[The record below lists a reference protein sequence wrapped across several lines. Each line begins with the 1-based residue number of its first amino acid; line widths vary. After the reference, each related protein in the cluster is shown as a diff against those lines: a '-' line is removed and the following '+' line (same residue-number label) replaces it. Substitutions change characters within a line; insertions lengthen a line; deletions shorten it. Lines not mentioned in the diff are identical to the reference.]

1 MKIADEIRDIGEM
14 LMGEGR
20 KIMRWINGLGKSMR
34 AVLILL
40 SVLILFGCNSY
51 QNGASF
57 KVVEIQM
64 VGKQV
69 RYTLQSG
76 GISPNLYIYLH
87 HP

>member
-1 MKIADEIRDIGEM
+1 MQLIADVKGVMKVADEIRDIREM
-14 LMGEGR
+14 LMGEGG

-40 SVLILFGCNSY
+40 FALILTGSNSY

-64 VGKQV
+64 AGKQV
-69 RYTLQSG
+69 RCTL
-76 GISPNLYIYLH
+76 
-87 HP
+87 